1 MAGRHGGRRWRR
13 LSHSKRA
20 LGLRDEGEF
29 EVYHVYIL
37 RSIPR
42 GTLYVG
48 TTRDVEK
55 RLRQHNAGAGKSTA
69 PYRPFEL
76 VHTEAYAT
84 LAAARKREWYL
95 KCTPSGG
102 KEKSALAA
110 ARPRTLDPGA

>member
-1 MAGRHGGRRWRR
+1 MAVAAGGDLAIRIARFRV
-13 LSHSKRA
+13 S
-20 LGLRDEGEF
+20 DEGESA
-29 EVYHVYIL
+29 VYYVYIL

-76 VHTEAYAT
+76 VHTEAYET
-84 LAAARKREWYL
+84 LSDARKREWHL
-95 KCTPSGG
+95 KCTPAGG
-102 KEKSALAA
+102 KEKSVLAA
-110 ARPRTLDPGA
+110 AKPSALDRGA